1 MTTADLEKKIAEVLG
16 VSSSE
21 KELAFEIFIL
31 KVCEFLSD
39 EVTLKVHRIGFFQL
53 KKGFS
58 KTAAESLLFIPLSE
72 ELYRDSKNLFLNIP
86 IPKHHNVEED
96 LEADVF
102 SIGVGKPILP
112 LSETETDNTETSYA
126 ILRKSIE
133 ERVSEILS
141 EADQMPNFNI
151 WDDYYKSVRYIEHEN
166 ETDTL
171 RELTADLDFK
181 EEFMAE
187 DLTKNLLEL
196 SAGIDKDETSERK
209 DEPSEISLSD
219 LLGDYNPAKNSLP
232 PVEEIGYLE
241 SREMEDE
248 LEKNLLDIIDK
259 SDTNFDHSEWN
270 DGNEIQ
276 DDFKNGTSEENNLY
290 EQNEISSDENVNE
303 DFVPELKNAFGEE
316 NDLAIED
323 ELQKLIESKSEEIEI
338 GKENVSPD
346 EDEHQKII
354 ESQSEEVNNDEN
366 DLSNETSVEIPV
378 EKNSFDEVEDII
390 NSLAENPVED
400 FQGDEKENEID
411 ENAEDFIEVE
421 VPTRNKEILFEIK
434 RESKLDEVDL
444 NTESEDKDGEPVYYL
459 GLKKKDGEPIEWD
472 WGDELKEEFG
482 VEFLKDEKTNENTD
496 EEKNIKETESI
507 DQIFRTTKPTKHTLF
522 EELDST
528 IKKEIEETEEPH
540 QVLEYSGTPTRYK
553 FVEDSLNNF
562 DEKYT
567 STNYDTLN
575 GNTEGEMDK
584 NEKGFSFGKS
594 FIIIFASFV
603 VVVALIAYWL
613 LGNKKGTE
621 QASAITKNEKENFSL
636 QQETQNPADTMQN
649 LGDEFSDFP
658 RVASLPSKDAK
669 SNSTVNQNSPPVKTQ
684 NVVAAVPPKTNSANG
699 DLYRTLE
706 TDTRVGK
713 TVYFD
718 GKNYNYQVS
727 SWRNKAKAEQEVKRL
742 RGLGLS
748 AFLTEAF
755 LPQKGGTWY
764 RVRVGNFKSREEAE
778 QNSIKNNF

>member
-58 KTAAESLLFIPLSE
+58 KTTAESLLFIPLSE

-86 IPKHHNVEED
+86 IPSHHNVEED
-96 LEADVF
+96 FEADVF
-102 SIGVGKPILP
+102 SISVGKPILP
-112 LSETETDNTETSYA
+112 LSESDTDNTETSYA

-166 ETDTL
+166 EIDTL
-171 RELTADLDFK
+171 KELTADLDFK

-196 SAGIDKDETSERK
+196 SSGIDNEETPKQK

-219 LLGDYNPAKNSLP
+219 LLGDYTPSLNSIP
-232 PVEEIGYLE
+232 PVEEISYLE

-248 LEKNLLDIIDK
+248 LENKLLNIIE
-259 SDTNFDHSEWN
+259 NSET
-270 DGNEIQ
+270 Q
-276 DDFKNGTSEENNLY
+276 DDSSAAYYKNEYDTPGENILD
-290 EQNEISSDENVNE
+290 EQNEVSHSESTNE
-303 DFVPELKNAFGEE
+303 EFAPEIKNAFEDE
-316 NDLAIED
+316 NDFDIEN
-323 ELQKLIESKSEEIEI
+323 ELQRLIESKSD
-338 GKENVSPD
+338 ENESESENDSHV
-346 EDEHQKII
+346 ENELQKII
-354 ESQSEEVNNDEN
+354 ESRLEE
-366 DLSNETSVEIPV
+366 NEVSDSQIGNGIETTDKKSG
-378 EKNSFDEVEDII
+378 FDEVEDII
-390 NSLAENPVED
+390 NSLAENTVEEEVGNEEE
-400 FQGDEKENEID
+400 FVEEEKASN
-411 ENAEDFIEVE
+411 FIEVE
-421 VPTRNKEILFEIK
+421 VPTKNKEILFEIK

-444 NTESEDKDGEPVYYL
+444 DADNEDGEPVYFL
-459 GLKKKDGEPIEWD
+459 GLKKKEGEPIEWD

-482 VEFLKDEKTNENTD
+482 VEFLKDEKNSDDFN
-496 EEKNIKETESI
+496 EEKNIEETESI
-507 DQIFRTTKPTKHTLF
+507 DQIFRTTRPTRRTLF
-522 EELDST
+522 DELDST
-528 IKKEIEETEEPH
+528 IKKEIADTEEPH

-553 FVEDSLNNF
+553 FVEDTQNNIN
-562 DEKYT
+562 EKY
-567 STNYDTLN
+567 SGTNYDTFN
-575 GNTEGEMDK
+575 ETKERDMDK

-613 LGNKKGTE
+613 LGNKKGNE
-621 QASAITKNEKENFSL
+621 QSTVVTKSEKENYSL
-636 QQETQNPADTMQN
+636 QQQESKNPADTMQN

-658 RVASLPSKDAK
+658 RVASLPAKDIK
-669 SNSTVNQNSPPVKTQ
+669 GNPTVNQNITPVQTQ
-684 NVVAAVPPKTNSANG
+684 NLVASAQPKSSSANS